1 MIRITRTATPINQP
15 TAPSAPAA
23 TRSVSEASRCS
34 SLPLIDRKLSRI
46 DSIL

>member
-1 MIRITRTATPINQP
+1 MIRITSTATPINKP
-15 TAPSAPAA
+15 TASVPAA